1 MSDILEINE
10 DKGNGFIIKKEGKS
24 YLNFYF
30 CQVNTGLI
38 FLYMYAIFSSIY
50 INIDVKTFLKNKY
63 FYIFFAYIYMLNVL
77 SVFYG
82 NQLVLNVSM
91 YFSLKKL
98 TPLMLFFID
107 FYVGKK
113 KLSWITILCIFLI
126 CGGSFLIAFDSFSK
140 DYLGYVVVI
149 ISNGMSIAYSKLSE
163 IYIKVTGYSNMKL
176 LIYNNYLTLPAIV
189 IGIFYTGEHKKLYEY
204 IITEG
209 YSSEGSFMG
218 LVFFL
223 LLKL

>member
-1 MSDILEINE
+1 MSDILEKNE
-10 DKGNGFIIKKEGKS
+10 DKENCFIIKKEGKS

-50 INIDVKTFLKNKY
+50 NVISRILFHNYKFTFNFTLFFLQQLICTIMFEGLRKKYNDINIDVKTFLKNKY
-63 FYIFFAYIYMLNVL
+63 FYILFAYIYILNVL

-107 FYVGKK
+107 FYV
-113 KLSWITILCIFLI
+113 
-126 CGGSFLIAFDSFSK
+126 
-140 DYLGYVVVI
+140 
-149 ISNGMSIAYSKLSE
+149 
-163 IYIKVTGYSNMKL
+163 
-176 LIYNNYLTLPAIV
+176 
-189 IGIFYTGEHKKLYEY
+189 H
-204 IITEG
+204 
-209 YSSEGSFMG
+209 
-218 LVFFL
+218 
-223 LLKL
+223 